1 MSISGSGKF
10 GQFDNRLQKTLRGP
24 LIYSFC
30 GVLHKLVEYDLPVKQ
45 AQSSFF
51 LGWCKKK

>member
-1 MSISGSGKF
+1 MSISGPGKF
-10 GQFDNRLQKTLRGP
+10 GQFDNRLQKTSRGS

-30 GVLHKLVEYDLPVKQ
+30 GALHKLVECDLPVKQ

-51 LGWCKKK
+51 LGWCEKK